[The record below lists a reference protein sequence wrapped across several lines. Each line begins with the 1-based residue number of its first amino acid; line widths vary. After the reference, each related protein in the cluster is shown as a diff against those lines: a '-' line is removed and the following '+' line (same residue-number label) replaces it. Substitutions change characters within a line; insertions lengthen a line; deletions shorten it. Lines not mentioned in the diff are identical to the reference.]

1 MTTKV
6 EVKDQFISMVHSLIH
21 HKETSLNGKMVYC
34 FYGILPIDKYYSYYN
49 DINNTKNKIYISG
62 HNVMIT

>member
-6 EVKDQFISMVHSLIH
+6 EVKDQFISMVHSLMH

-34 FYGILPIDKYYSYYN
+34 FYRILPIDKYYSYYN
-49 DINNTKNKIYISG
+49 DINNTKNKIYISD